1 MGDPC
6 RLYVLQAVLEEIKK
20 EHLLQLVQES
30 GEVFLGGLKDLQVH
44 RMCCYDYV
52 YIYLQVLYPWLVHS
66 ARGIGTYCA
75 ISSNTTEMRDKIVY
89 AMRQKG

>member
-1 MGDPC
+1 
-6 RLYVLQAVLEEIKK
+6 
-20 EHLLQLVQES
+20 
-30 GEVFLGGLKDLQVH
+30 
-44 RMCCYDYV
+44 MCTTYF
-52 YIYLQVLYPWLVHS
+52 QVLYPWLVHS